1 MIFPVFCIKHKR
13 IIFAKLKYF
22 LIFFFSLYLLYI
34 LSFLMKG
41 AIDSKNGIYDINWDK
56 GNTLGVRCIKKP
68 LNGNERI
75 FLYF

>member
-1 MIFPVFCIKHKR
+1 
-13 IIFAKLKYF
+13 
-22 LIFFFSLYLLYI
+22 
-34 LSFLMKG
+34 MKG